1 MELSTQDRC
10 IHLAN
15 GGMLRW
21 HTPLSPDHSIGEDYA
36 KMKAEPCKIVE
47 TYWRTPGPKKKPW
60 KMKQRKPKM
69 KVNTYMELSTQDKC
83 INPANGG
90 TLSWH
95 TPLSRPFNRGRLCKN
110 EGRTMQNCRNI
121 LEDSRT
127 QEKTMENEAAQA
139 KNEGQHIHGAFH
151 TRQMYKSC
159 KWGHAKLAHTS
170 LQAIQSGKTMQKCRQ
185 DHAKLWKTHWR
196 TQGKNIWSDTS
207 QEWRSKH
214 TWSFPI
220 QDRCILLA
228 SGGVSH

>member
-1 MELSTQDRC
+1 M
-10 IHLAN
+10 A
-15 GGMLRW
+15 
-21 HTPLSPDHSIGEDYA
+21 HTPLSRPFNRGRLCKNEGRTMQNCRNILEDS
-36 KMKAEPCKIVE
+36 
-47 TYWRTPGPKKKPW
+47 RTQEKPW

-139 KNEGQHIHGAFH
+139 KNEGQRIHGAFH

-185 DHAKLWKTHWR
+185 DHAKL
-196 TQGKNIWSDTS
+196 
-207 QEWRSKH
+207 
-214 TWSFPI
+214 
-220 QDRCILLA
+220 
-228 SGGVSH
+228 

>member
-1 MELSTQDRC
+1 
-10 IHLAN
+10 
-15 GGMLRW
+15 
-21 HTPLSPDHSIGEDYA
+21 
-36 KMKAEPCKIVE
+36 
-47 TYWRTPGPKKKPW
+47 
-60 KMKQRKPKM
+60 MKQRKPKM